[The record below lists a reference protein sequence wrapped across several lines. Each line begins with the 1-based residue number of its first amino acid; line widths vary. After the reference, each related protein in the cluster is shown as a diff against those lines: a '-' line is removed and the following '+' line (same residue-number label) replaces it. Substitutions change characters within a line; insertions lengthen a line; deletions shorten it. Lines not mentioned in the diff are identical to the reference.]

1 MTNEERLN
9 VYRSA
14 YKQAACKTPD
24 CTGNRVDQTP
34 KVKTITDRALE
45 ILKRGGKA
53 AARTA
58 GKGLSTAG
66 EALQKVG
73 QKEGVCPKCGKAG
86 SNCVCK

>member
-1 MTNEERLN
+1 MTSKECLD

-14 YKQAACKTPD
+14 YKQAACKTSD

-53 AARTA
+53 TARTA

-66 EALQKVG
+66 KVLQKVG